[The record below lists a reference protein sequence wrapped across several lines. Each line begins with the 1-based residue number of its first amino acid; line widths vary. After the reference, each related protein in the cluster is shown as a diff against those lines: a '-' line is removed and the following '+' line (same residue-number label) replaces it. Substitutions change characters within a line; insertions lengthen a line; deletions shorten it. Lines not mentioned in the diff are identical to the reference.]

1 MISQETQFLQETWFL
16 TNFQEKNYENQ
27 PPTLLLA
34 ILLGWLTRPAF
45 AAYDLNWNTVDGGGE
60 RSTGGNYT
68 LEGTIGQHDAGTV
81 NGGHYTLK
89 GGFWITNVP
98 IPNVELSV
106 SANAGTEAATTAI
119 TVTATASSAV
129 SGNQTVNLA
138 VTGVNASDYT
148 LNGTTLT
155 ILDGQTTGTATFTIA
170 DDGEV
175 EGTENATLT
184 ISSPSA
190 GITLGSTTT
199 QNVSITDND
208 FAPPPPVSSPPRP
221 KPTTRPLRIEIKGT
235 GTGSVTSEPEGI
247 DCSEEDEAVCKYTFP
262 MNTEITLTPQAGPDS
277 EFDHWSGDR
286 ECSDGQFVLEQ
297 SWVGMLCYA
306 YFRRAETPVNSSTS
320 TLGAYYIPGAE
331 NEGKSFVRITNT
343 NEIPVEVKGTLYHQD
358 GHLLGT
364 AETVLFPEL
373 AANAT
378 GVFNRASLAEHI
390 GTTSWGQ
397 DIAWPDLTSPEDG
410 LRVMNMVRNETRTL
424 ANMSLVAE
432 NALYNLPGSG
442 ETDEGFALIIN
453 TSDESVSVTGT
464 LYHAESGEV
473 LGTPDAVL
481 FYRLNAK
488 AIGLLSA
495 ELLEQLVGT
504 APWQRAWL
512 QITAPTANL
521 KLMNLILNNG
531 TVLNMS
537 HVVEDCTTCR
547 VLW

>member
-1 MISQETQFLQETWFL
+1 
-16 TNFQEKNYENQ
+16 
-27 PPTLLLA
+27 
-34 ILLGWLTRPAF
+34 
-45 AAYDLNWNTVDGGGE
+45 
-60 RSTGGNYT
+60 
-68 LEGTIGQHDAGTV
+68 
-81 NGGHYTLK
+81 
-89 GGFWITNVP
+89 
-98 IPNVELSV
+98 
-106 SANAGTEAATTAI
+106 
-119 TVTATASSAV
+119 
-129 SGNQTVNLA
+129 
-138 VTGVNASDYT
+138 
-148 LNGTTLT
+148 
-155 ILDGQTTGTATFTIA
+155 
-170 DDGEV
+170 
-175 EGTENATLT
+175 
-184 ISSPSA
+184 
-190 GITLGSTTT
+190 LGSTTT

-208 FAPPPPVSSPPRP
+208 FAPPPPASSPPPVSTPPRP
-221 KPTTRPLRIEIKGT
+221 KPTTRPLRVEIKGT

-247 DCSEEDEAVCKYTFP
+247 DCSEEDDAVCIYTFP
-262 MNTEITLTPQAGPDS
+262 MNTEMTLTPQAGPDS
-277 EFDHWSGDR
+277 EFSHWSGDR

-306 YFRRAETPVNSSTS
+306 YFKRTDTSTPPVTPVTPTPVAPVPLPSTS

-331 NEGKSFVRITNT
+331 NDGKSFMRITNT
-343 NEIPVEVKGTLYHQD
+343 TETPVEVKGTLYHQD
-358 GHLLGT
+358 GNILGT

-397 DIAWPDLTSPEDG
+397 DIAWLDLTSPEDG
-410 LRVMNMVRNETRTL
+410 LRVMNMYRNETRTL

-432 NALYNLPGSG
+432 HALYNLPGSG

-473 LGTPDAVL
+473 LGTPDAIL
-481 FYRLNAK
+481 FDSLNAK

-495 ELLEQLVGT
+495 ELLEQSVGT

-531 TVLNMS
+531 TVLNYS
-537 HVVEDCTTCR
+537 YVVEDALFNLPGTLVTQDSVQVRFTNTTDEAMQVKGILYHR
-547 VLW
+547 EGQILGNADAVIIEELAPHATRELSMIDFEERFESEPWTSRARLVITQPTDGLKLMGLIRSTETGTVANASAVGTNRLFNVPTPGNFDKGWIR